1 MSETGHAI
9 DTGAE
14 NRRLLAKLVVAAVV
28 MFGFGFALVPFYDKI
43 CQVTGINNL
52 LRPDSVANT
61 QVDAKRSV
69 TVQFD
74 ANLRADLPWRFAPEQ
89 TQLQVHPG
97 QLVQV
102 VYDIENRSTRP
113 IVAQAI
119 PSYGPSRAAEYF
131 SKLECFCFAQQTFQ
145 AGEKRRMPVV
155 FLIEPDLPADI
166 HTITLSY
173 SFFEVAGTA
182 TAQKPTV

>member
-1 MSETGHAI
+1 MDTASEVRA
-9 DTGAE
+9 D
-14 NRRLLAKLVVAAVV
+14 NRRLLAKLLVVAVG
-28 MFGFGFALVPFYDKI
+28 MFGFGFALVPFYEKI

-52 LRPDSVANT
+52 FRPDTVVNT
-61 QVDAKRSV
+61 QVDQQRLV

-74 ANLRADLPWRFAPEQ
+74 ANLRSELPWRFAPEQ
-89 TQLQVHPG
+89 RVMQVHPG

-102 VYDIENRSTRP
+102 VYDIENTGSRP
-113 IVAQAI
+113 IVGQAI
-119 PSYGPSRAAEYF
+119 PSYGPSRAAEFF

-145 AGEKRRMPVV
+145 SGEKRRMPVV
-155 FLIEPDLPADI
+155 FVIDPALPADI

-182 TAQKPTV
+182 AAAKPQS